1 VVNKIDTILYPIM
14 NVSPGYVVHPNNS
27 LSNGSISSSV
37 ISAPGI
43 APYSFVWSDTSTITT
58 PFRTALGPGTYRLT
72 VTDSAYQPA
81 VRIVSFTL
89 TNYSVPVTALF
100 GSVQSGPQNAIITQS
115 YVYGGVPPYSVKW
128 TPPIEYPDL
137 LPQQALPAG
146 NYTVSVSDSINSATI
161 SSIYTIPVIY
171 PALVFI
177 LGSVA
182 PSSATTSTGKI
193 AASAVTGGSGS
204 NVVTWSPPFSDSTLG
219 AKSALASGNYTVT
232 VHSSDGQQI
241 SHTYIVPTQMTLT
254 LGTVVNGVLG
264 NSTVTGGV
272 APLTVQ
278 WGHDGFVVGDWVTLT
293 GRQVFKGTYV
303 VSVTDAT
310 GQVVAGR
317 FIVNRFNEA
326 PFTHA

>member
-1 VVNKIDTILYPIM
+1 M

-89 TNYSVPVTALF
+89 INYSVPMTAVF

-171 PALVFI
+171 SLSLVAQVPTSSHGAHHFRTAHWVPRVHWHQETI
-177 LGSVA
+177 QLPCTAATVSR
-182 PSSATTSTGKI
+182 SAT
-193 AASAVTGGSGS
+193 
-204 NVVTWSPPFSDSTLG
+204 PTLFLP
-219 AKSALASGNYTVT
+219 K
-232 VHSSDGQQI
+232 
-241 SHTYIVPTQMTLT
+241 
-254 LGTVVNGVLG
+254 
-264 NSTVTGGV
+264 
-272 APLTVQ
+272 
-278 WGHDGFVVGDWVTLT
+278 
-293 GRQVFKGTYV
+293 
-303 VSVTDAT
+303 
-310 GQVVAGR
+310 
-317 FIVNRFNEA
+317 
-326 PFTHA
+326 